1 MTTSD
6 LPGYPMERAPG
17 CPFDPAP
24 ELRRWQAEEPV
35 RKVRLWNGTT
45 AWVFTRYDD
54 QRALLA
60 DPRISSDAHQPGF
73 PHSLPSTKAI
83 KQEGRI
89 LVSLDNPDHDEMRRL
104 LTRDFTIRSVEAKRP
119 RTQEIVDDRIDAML
133 RAGASTGNTADLV
146 ADLALPVP
154 SLVICEL
161 LGVPPSDQ
169 AFFQERS
176 ETVVSAS
183 STEQET
189 GTALKELKS
198 YLGGL
203 ADQKAREPGDD
214 LISRLARFREEGRLS
229 PSEVEITG
237 MFLLAAGH
245 ETTANMIA
253 LGTLALL
260 RNPSQ
265 LEEIR
270 DGADPALVANAV
282 EELLRYLHTPHSGRT
297 RVALEDIEVAGRTVR
312 AGEGLITASNIC
324 DRDPSKFPDHPD
336 TLDIHRANAR
346 HHTAFGFGIHQC
358 LGAPLARMELQ
369 VVFST
374 LFRRIPTLRLDA
386 ALDDLP
392 FKIDRFVYGVK
403 KLPVAW

>member
-1 MTTSD
+1 
-6 LPGYPMERAPG
+6 
-17 CPFDPAP
+17 
-24 ELRRWQAEEPV
+24 
-35 RKVRLWNGTT
+35 
-45 AWVFTRYDD
+45 VFTRYDD
-54 QRALLA
+54 QRALLS

-73 PHSLPSTKAI
+73 PHSLPSTKAL

-119 RTQEIVDDRIDAML
+119 RTQEIVDAQIDAML
-133 RAGASTGNTADLV
+133 ASGNTADLV

-161 LGVPPSDQ
+161 LGVPPADQ
-169 AFFQERS
+169 EFFQGRS
-176 ETVVSAS
+176 ETVVSAAA
-183 STEQET
+183 TEQET
-189 GTALKELKS
+189 GTALKELKE

-214 LISRLARFREEGRLS
+214 LISRLARFRAEGRLS

-245 ETTANMIA
+245 ETTANMIV

-260 RNPSQ
+260 QNPSQ
-265 LEEIR
+265 LGEIR
-270 DGADPALVANAV
+270 DGGDPALVANAV

-297 RVALEDIEVAGRTVR
+297 RVAREDIEVAGHTVR

-324 DRDPSKFPDHPD
+324 DRDPSKFPDGPD
-336 TLDIHRANAR
+336 RLDIHRTNAR

-403 KLPVAW
+403 RLPVAW

>member
-1 MTTSD
+1 
-6 LPGYPMERAPG
+6 
-17 CPFDPAP
+17 
-24 ELRRWQAEEPV
+24 
-35 RKVRLWNGTT
+35 
-45 AWVFTRYDD
+45 VFTRYHD
-54 QRALLA
+54 QRALLS

-119 RTQEIVDDRIDAML
+119 RTQEIVDDLIDGML
-133 RAGASTGNTADLV
+133 ASGNTADLV

-161 LGVPPSDQ
+161 LGVPPADQ
-169 AFFQERS
+169 EFFQGRS

-189 GTALKELKS
+189 GTALKELKD

-203 ADQKAREPGDD
+203 ADQKARNPGDD
-214 LISRLARFREEGRLS
+214 LISRLAGFREEGRLS

-253 LGTLALL
+253 LGTLVLL
-260 RNPSQ
+260 RNPAQ
-265 LEEIR
+265 LDEIR
-270 DGADPALVANAV
+270 DGGDPALVANAV

-297 RVALEDIEVAGRTVR
+297 RVAREDIEVAGHTVR

-324 DRDPSKFPDHPD
+324 DRDTAKFPDAPD
-336 TLDIHRANAR
+336 SLDIHRGNAR

-386 ALDDLP
+386 ALDDVP

>member
-1 MTTSD
+1 MQ
-6 LPGYPMERAPG
+6 RAPG

-35 RKVRLWNGTT
+35 KRIRLWNGNP
-45 AWVFTRYDD
+45 AWVFTRYAD
-54 QRALLA
+54 QRTLLSHPA
-60 DPRISSDAHQPGF
+60 ISSDAHQPGF

-89 LVSLDNPDHDEMRRL
+89 IVSLDNPDHDEMRRL
-104 LTRDFTIRSVEAKRP
+104 LTRDFTIRSVQAKRP
-119 RTQEIVDDRIDAML
+119 RTQEIVDALIDDML
-133 RAGASTGNTADLV
+133 AAGTTADLV
-146 ADLALPVP
+146 RDFALPVP

-169 AFFQERS
+169 EFFQERS

-183 STEQET
+183 SSEQDT
-189 GTALKELKS
+189 MAALKELKE

-203 ADQKAREPGDD
+203 ADQKLREPGDD
-214 LISRLARFREEGRLS
+214 LVTRLARYREEGVLS
-229 PSEVEITG
+229 PAEVEITG

-260 RNPSQ
+260 HNPAQ
-265 LEEIR
+265 LDEIR
-270 DGADPALVANAV
+270 DDPDLVANAV

-297 RVALEDIEVAGRTVR
+297 RVALEDIDIAGHTVK

-324 DRDPSKFPDHPD
+324 DRDPEKFPDDPD
-336 TLDIHRANAR
+336 RLDIHRGNAR

-374 LFRRIPTLRLDA
+374 LFRRIPTLRVDA
-386 ALDDLP
+386 TLDDLP

-403 KLPVAW
+403 SLPVAW